1 MEYYV
6 RNTFIQKS
14 IRKYSQRLVPDLF
27 LLFKKALYEVKA
39 SGWHL
44 SFNIFWYTS
53 LKYIVKTN
61 FITFQT
67 VNPEVCSILISYKR
81 VWV

>member
-1 MEYYV
+1 M
-6 RNTFIQKS
+6 KS
-14 IRKYSQRLVPDLF
+14 KQVVGILVLIYFGTPQ
-27 LLFKKALYEVKA
+27 
-39 SGWHL
+39 
-44 SFNIFWYTS
+44 